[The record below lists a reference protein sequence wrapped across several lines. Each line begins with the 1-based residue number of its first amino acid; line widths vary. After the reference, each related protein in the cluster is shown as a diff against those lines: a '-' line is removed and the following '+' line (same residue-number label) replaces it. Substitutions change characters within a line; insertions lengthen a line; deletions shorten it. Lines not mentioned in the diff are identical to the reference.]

1 MNTPKPESQA
11 TKRAKD
17 QVDFQTKIM
26 KLVDQEEDEL
36 SMTLSA
42 LGKKIKRSLTEDV
55 IDELMDKIQI
65 LMSWFIRSKKVNIH
79 QPLHPCPDNECCWS
93 CVCELSG
100 YATSSTHGGNIVLCW
115 KSSYYNL

>member
-17 QVDFQTKIM
+17 QADFQTKIM

-42 LGKKIKRSLTEDV
+42 LGKKIKRSLTEDE

-65 LMSWFIRSKKVNIH
+65 LMSWFIRSKKNKRPSTPTPPAQTMNAAGPATVNY
-79 QPLHPCPDNECCWS
+79 QAMPPLQYMGE
-93 CVCELSG
+93 
-100 YATSSTHGGNIVLCW
+100 I
-115 KSSYYNL
+115 